1 MVNALRPPA
10 RATDWAEA
18 LLAAGVAIV
27 WGSAIAWVLWLAEA
41 SR

>member
-1 MVNALRPPA
+1 MIAPRPPA
-10 RATDWAEA
+10 QAFDWVEA